1 MISPLLSRVLFLYPN
16 VFRGHKKGK
25 WDSNEVIPFFELT
38 PFIDLISQY
47 LPLIAVIIKAN
58 PTNF

>member
-1 MISPLLSRVLFLYPN
+1 MISPLISGVLFLYPN
-16 VFRGHKKGK
+16 VFREYKKGK
-25 WDSNEVIPFFELT
+25 WDSNEVIPFSELT

-47 LPLIAVIIKAN
+47 LLLIPVIIKAN